1 MANGQ
6 VRAERAMDER
16 AARRA
21 RYAPVVSDPQPV
33 ADVSRMWT
41 VAGRAATIGIFLL
54 LFGAF
59 LYLAEPILMPVLG
72 AAVIATMLSPLVK
85 RAKRFGMPPWL
96 TGTLIVTVFGLLLGL
111 AATMMA
117 GPVGQWIGRAPE
129 IEGKIKRALS
139 VLAEPLSALTSLG
152 GAVFGAGTNASPSAP
167 NVIMPVL
174 AFVTPA
180 VGELLLFFG
189 TLVFILAS
197 QIEMQAN
204 LAMMFGTRE
213 AKLRALKIMRDIERN
228 LARYLTVV
236 TLVNATLGIIV
247 ALGTWAL
254 GLPNPLIFGMLAAIL
269 NYLPYIGPGVTVVA
283 LFGVGLVT
291 SESLGYAAIAPIC
304 LIALCT
310 LEGHFIT
317 PTIVGHRL
325 TLNPLVVFL
334 GLAFWSWLWGPVGA
348 FFAVPLTIGF
358 LVIHQHVFADDGTL
372 QLD

>member
-1 MANGQ
+1 
-6 VRAERAMDER
+6 MDER

-213 AKLRALKIMRDIERN
+213 AKLRAL
-228 LARYLTVV
+228 
-236 TLVNATLGIIV
+236 
-247 ALGTWAL
+247 
-254 GLPNPLIFGMLAAIL
+254 
-269 NYLPYIGPGVTVVA
+269 
-283 LFGVGLVT
+283 
-291 SESLGYAAIAPIC
+291 
-304 LIALCT
+304 
-310 LEGHFIT
+310 
-317 PTIVGHRL
+317 
-325 TLNPLVVFL
+325 
-334 GLAFWSWLWGPVGA
+334 
-348 FFAVPLTIGF
+348 
-358 LVIHQHVFADDGTL
+358 
-372 QLD
+372 